1 MLLIHLVLVAATC
14 TPKAA
19 TADSCHIVYAQ
30 LAISGGV
37 DGAASGALLNALNFI
52 FENDITFTD
61 DLPLVGVMAVRLK
74 DFNGESEANSMPNA
88 FGNASQPTRS
98 AVVAM
103 LSTAGFSI
111 FAAIAFR
118 VLKRGNDADK
128 SSGSDSE
135 SEGDTLPIAAS
146 NSAS

>member
-1 MLLIHLVLVAATC
+1 MLLIHLVLVAETC

-19 TADSCHIVYAQ
+19 TADSCHTVYAQ

-37 DGAASGALLNALNFI
+37 DGAASGALLNALIFI

-74 DFNGESEANSMPNA
+74 DVRGESEANSMPNA

-98 AVVAM
+98 AVVAI

-111 FAAIAFR
+111 IAAIAFR

-128 SSGSDSE
+128 FSGSDSE